1 MKTQRSPKGSAP
13 ASRIRPAKDL
23 PVINRHAAG
32 VDISSTDHWVCVPE
46 DSVPTGQSPVRKFGA
61 FTQDLDHLVEWLRKC
76 GVTTVA
82 MESTG
87 KYWIALYEKL
97 EAAGF
102 EVILVNARDIKHVPG
117 RKTDML
123 DCQWIQLL
131 HSYGLLSASF
141 RPAQD
146 IRRLRVLLRH
156 RSNLVIQLGQE
167 VQHMQGA
174 LDEMNIHL
182 HQVVSD
188 LDGDTGFR
196 ILDAI
201 LGGQRDPEA
210 LVLLR
215 DERIR
220 KSTPQ
225 EMKAALRGDWQD
237 EQLFILQQARHT
249 YQWVQKQIDQCDE
262 RILQL
267 LPSIKCNPVVVAQED
282 RPPNPVGVSPTKKKK
297 KTKGNA
303 PKYDFTAELMRIC
316 GIDLTQVVGLN
327 ILSVLMLISEIGVDM
342 SHWRSAKAFASW
354 LGLCPGSKISGGKPL
369 SSRSRRVSNRVS
381 ILLRNLAPTIGRT
394 ETWLG
399 IFHRRMRRR
408 LGPAGANTATAHKL
422 ACLIYHLLKYK
433 EGYIDVDR
441 LVYEEKFRHQRIA
454 RLRKQAEEL
463 GLEVVAKTN
472 PA

>member
-13 ASRIRPAKDL
+13 ANRIRPAKNL
-23 PVINRHAAG
+23 PVINPHAAG
-32 VDISSTDHWVCVPE
+32 VDLSSSDHWVCVPD
-46 DSVPTGQSPVRKFGA
+46 DSVPAGQSPVRSFGA
-61 FTQDLDHLVEWLRKC
+61 FTEKLDHMVEWLRKC

-87 KYWIALYEKL
+87 KYWIAPYQRL

-102 EVILVNARDIKHVPG
+102 KVILVNARDIKHVPG

-141 RPAQD
+141 RPTED
-146 IRRLRVLLRH
+146 IRRLRTLLRH

-167 VQHMQGA
+167 VQYMQGA

-182 HQVVSD
+182 HRVVSD
-188 LDGDTGFR
+188 LDGETGFR

-215 DERIR
+215 GERIR
-220 KSTPQ
+220 KSTPE

-237 EQLFILQQARHT
+237 EQLFILKQARDT
-249 YQWVQKQIDQCDE
+249 YQWVQEQIDQCDE
-262 RILQL
+262 RILKL
-267 LPSIKCNPVVVAQED
+267 LPSIQCNPAVVAEED
-282 RPPNPVGVSPTKKKK
+282 RPPNPVGVATTKKKK

-303 PKYDFTAELMRIC
+303 PKYDFTTELTRIC
-316 GIDLTQVVGLN
+316 GIDLTQIVGLN
-327 ILSVLMLISEIGVDM
+327 VLSVLMLISEIGVDM
-342 SHWRSAKAFASW
+342 SRWRNDKAFSSW
-354 LGLCPGSKISGGKPL
+354 LGLCPGSKISGGKRL

-394 ETWLG
+394 DSWLG
-399 IFHRRMRRR
+399 IFHRRMKRH

-422 ACLIYHLLKYK
+422 ARLIYHLLKYK

-441 LVYEEKFRHQRIA
+441 LVFEEKYRRQRIA
-454 RLRKQAEEL
+454 HLRKQAKEL
-463 GLEVVAKTN
+463 GFEVLEKTLT
-472 PA
+472 A